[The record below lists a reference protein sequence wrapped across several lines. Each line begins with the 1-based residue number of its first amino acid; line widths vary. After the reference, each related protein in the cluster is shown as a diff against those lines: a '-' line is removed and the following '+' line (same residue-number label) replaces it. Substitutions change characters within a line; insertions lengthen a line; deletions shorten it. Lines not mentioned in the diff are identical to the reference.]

1 MNVKS
6 VGNTGKAKFVA
17 DTRGRTERRKGAD
30 RREDLRFELSRRS
43 GNDRRPRKAWSDGN
57 NQ

>member
-6 VGNTGKAKFVA
+6 PGKADKAKFVA
-17 DTRGRTERRKGAD
+17 DTRGKTERRKGAD
-30 RREDLRFELSRRS
+30 RREDVRFEQTRRS
-43 GNDRRPRKAWSDGN
+43 GTDRRPRKGWSDGN